1 VSDLPAVVL
10 VAVSLSRTLLK
21 YTVHGITSQKTTVFI
36 IVSTFS
42 STCAIVTFELI
53 AEFL

>member
-1 VSDLPAVVL
+1 MSNLRAVVL
-10 VAVSLSRTLLK
+10 VAVSLSKTLIQ
-21 YTVHGITSQKTTVFI
+21 YTVHGITSLKATVFI

-42 STCAIVTFELI
+42 STYAVVTFELI